1 VIQKT
6 IMEGISMFILRLISL
21 LIILFATPAWAVDY
35 YVRNGGNDSN
45 DGTSHTDA
53 WQTIAKVNSSVS
65 GTGDRVFFLGGDS
78 WKDERIIIDW
88 DGATVGGYYWTGSS
102 VLIGT
107 NLPGGYVR
115 PVIEGT
121 LPTYVNASNQTDGF
135 PNNAYYGLVHVNS
148 QASDSTIQDLHI
160 KNSGGIGIIT
170 NNTGDSNVYRCTL
183 EYTATVGIMIQDA
196 TGGTIEDNDLEE
208 VAMAYRS
215 CTPSI
220 TTSGGP
226 SCTAFPRSA
235 NLTVKGNT
243 VKNSCG
249 EAFQTSQWSNNIT
262 FENNYIQDTRL
273 GFNLYAN
280 AGTKTHTITVKNNIV
295 LGTTDH
301 TKHTWAGTFMGP
313 GIYFNDLNRNSV
325 HDIYIYN
332 NVFSGNLD
340 SGVRMSEGDGDMY
353 NILIYANTVAGTQN
367 GIRISSASTFTGTN
381 EIKNNIF
388 TDIVNLPYNG
398 STEANL
404 DWDYNHWDSTP
415 AAEAS
420 NTNDRIG
427 DPNLVGSNWTNVSG
441 VNVSD
446 FAPQGGSSAIDAG
459 VSVTSYN
466 YRLTEL
472 SVIPNSALVTTSYV
486 GSAWDMGA
494 IEYNTF
500 PQNQTPTCVIDSPV
514 GNQSIAVDASLSF
527 SSTCTDS
534 DGSID
539 VYNWDFDNSG
549 IAQSTDEDPGSK
561 TFAVEGTFNVCVTA
575 SDNLG
580 AVSAPACVQVSV
592 GTPSTPTSYVN
603 WQLENDLTDDNAN
616 QALTDGDSISYAGS
630 EPDPPGYGSN
640 GAVFNGT
647 SDYLYVTKANIGNH
661 LCRGTS
667 TECTII
673 VGFTA
678 NTSDTGYL
686 WAYYDP
692 DDDGLAVQYNGT
704 PRLITGYNSGDS
716 YQFLSI
722 PHSYGAASV
731 VLGLSLD
738 MTTKE
743 YVYSSKEMG
752 SATFY
757 DIDHNS
763 NPLIGTLH
771 DPDTDLTI
779 GARNDGVSKSTF
791 FNGTIWWVEGYD
803 TALSLSELHDAM
815 ENASQSAGANVTVD
829 TGTTIP
835 YITIETGTNDL
846 NLEYVSGT
854 GTPILLFQG
863 TVSAASNHTSAVA
876 VDYASGYGSIQDPS
890 NKISGNVTPS
900 RVWCPDS
907 GKTFGDTEVISVY
920 VEFASNGSE
929 DLTLP
934 TAGASGSLSYES
946 PIYIDTT
953 DDTIDSTC
961 AVASGDDTWA
971 CVSADHEYRVG
982 QQPRMKMTFTGSNYF
997 NDGQSAN
1004 IALVYDIDAGSDLV
1018 FQPTGYGIG
1027 GSSWGFEAQAIESN
1041 MVERGNLA
1049 VSLVSDMDRD
1059 YITTGVS
1066 TVIEDAAGNELDS
1079 YDLPQVGIDGTYSI
1093 KVDGGELSGFGPA
1106 SGASFFY
1113 IPDPPDPPDT
1123 FWTEVDPNDYFTVPD
1138 TLDGTFTWTDLP
1150 MDEES
1155 YTYKDYGT
1163 DYFDGDF
1170 THRFVFNI
1178 TDWDNATLMD
1188 LWGVG
1193 AGTMG
1198 TYQDKLNLFNGARCY
1213 IYNGTVYCGLA
1224 YSSSQAVNSNSY
1236 STGTTYYVTSIYD
1249 KDGGTN
1255 SVGELVSTFRTGS
1268 HVGTVAFTITG
1279 NATPAMSWLASNGF
1293 NYLAGPAG
1301 WGAGSGSDL
1310 SNGTVSGI
1318 EIIENLE
1325 FTGYTEV
1332 DTGGVLTVGTDS
1344 VTATNMPHG
1353 TDAYTYDDISSSP
1366 ITTSLTIQFEFTH
1379 TGYSSTANSII
1390 LAISEGEGDWDTYAG
1405 GSNIGLVFAITGN
1418 AIKTIFAETDGTM
1431 RGVGTSLP
1439 SSGTK
1444 YYVTIEYTKAGGTFG
1459 HGECLTTWRTGSHTG
1474 TIVVGPQSSVTID
1487 SSFKNHSFTRTQ
1499 LGGPSLTGTGNAVNW
1514 VLENLSITES

>member
-1 VIQKT
+1 
-6 IMEGISMFILRLISL
+6 MFILRLISALVIL
-21 LIILFATPAWAVDY
+21 LAAPAWATDY
-35 YVRNGGNDSN
+35 YVRDDGNDSN
-45 DGTSHTDA
+45 TGLSHAQA
-53 WQTIAKVNSSVS
+53 WLTIAKVNSTVS

-78 WKDERIIIDW
+78 WLNEIIDIDW
-88 DGATVGGYYWTGSS
+88 TNATIGGYYWTGSS

-121 LPTYVNASNQTDGF
+121 MCTVVASGGASNGIPDSTYKGLIDGGVG
-135 PNNAYYGLVHVNS
+135 NV
-148 QASDSTIQDLHI
+148 TIQDVKLL
-160 KNSGGIGIIT
+160 NSGGSGIIT
-170 NNTGDSNVYRCTL
+170 TTAGTVNIYRV
-183 EYTATVGIMIQDA
+183 EAYRIAGSGIMTYDA
-196 TGGTIEDNDLEE
+196 TGGIVEDCDFEE
-208 VAMAYRS
+208 IAMAYRS

-220 TTSGGP
+220 TASGGP
-226 SCTAFPRSA
+226 ACYVFPRAA
-235 NLTVKGNT
+235 NMTVRRNIL
-243 VKNSCG
+243 KNSCG
-249 EAFQTSQWSNNIT
+249 EGFQTPQWANNIT
-262 FENNYIQDTRL
+262 FQDNYIQDVRL
-273 GFNLYAN
+273 GFNIYAN
-280 AGTKTHTITVKNNIV
+280 PGTKTHTITIKNNIV
-295 LGTTDH
+295 VGTTDH

-367 GIRISSASTFTGTN
+367 GIRISSAATFTGTN
-381 EIKNNIF
+381 EVKNNIF

-472 SVIPNSALVTTSYV
+472 SVIPDSALVTTSYV
-486 GSAWDMGA
+486 GSTWDMGA

-534 DGSID
+534 DGTID

-561 TFAVEGTFNVCVTA
+561 TFASEGTFNVCLTA

-580 AVSAPACVQVSV
+580 AVSAPACVQVTV

-779 GARNDGVSKSTF
+779 GARNDGASKSTF

-890 NKISGNVTPS
+890 NKISGNVIPS

-953 DDTIDSTC
+953 DDTIVSTC
-961 AVASGDDTWA
+961 AVAHGDDTWT
-971 CVSADHEYRVG
+971 CVSEDHIFIRG
-982 QQPRMKMTFTGSNYF
+982 QRPRMKVTFSGTSYF
-997 NDGQSAN
+997 NDGPNSN
-1004 IALVYDIDAGSDLV
+1004 IQITYTPTTGNDLV
-1018 FQPTGYGIG
+1018 FVPSEYGVG
-1027 GSSWGFEAQAIESN
+1027 TNSWGFIAQAVESG
-1041 MVERGNLA
+1041 MQELVNLDA
-1049 VSLVSDMDRD
+1049 DTVNDLAHGA
-1059 YITTGVS
+1059 TT
-1066 TVIEDAAGNELDS
+1066 IEDAAGNELSS
-1079 YDLPQVGIDGTYSI
+1079 YALPSVNIDQSYQI
-1093 KVDGGELSGFGPA
+1093 LVDGSSKIWLGGSGSTVHGQEITNFLEWKDTSTPLSF
-1106 SGASFFY
+1106 
-1113 IPDPPDPPDT
+1113 
-1123 FWTEVDPNDYFTVPD
+1123 
-1138 TLDGTFTWTDLP
+1138 
-1150 MDEES
+1150 
-1155 YTYKDYGT
+1155 KD
-1163 DYFDGDF
+1163 
-1170 THRFVFNI
+1170 
-1178 TDWDNATLMD
+1178 
-1188 LWGVG
+1188 
-1193 AGTMG
+1193 
-1198 TYQDKLNLFNGARCY
+1198 
-1213 IYNGTVYCGLA
+1213 
-1224 YSSSQAVNSNSY
+1224 SQ
-1236 STGTTYYVTSIYD
+1236 TGTT
-1249 KDGGTN
+1249 N
-1255 SVGELVSTFRTGS
+1255 FE
-1268 HVGTVAFTITG
+1268 
-1279 NATPAMSWLASNGF
+1279 
-1293 NYLAGPAG
+1293 
-1301 WGAGSGSDL
+1301 
-1310 SNGTVSGI
+1310 
-1318 EIIENLE
+1318 
-1325 FTGYTEV
+1325 
-1332 DTGGVLTVGTDS
+1332 DT
-1344 VTATNMPHG
+1344 MP
-1353 TDAYTYDDISSSP
+1353 
-1366 ITTSLTIQFEFTH
+1366 
-1379 TGYSSTANSII
+1379 
-1390 LAISEGEGDWDTYAG
+1390 
-1405 GSNIGLVFAITGN
+1405 
-1418 AIKTIFAETDGTM
+1418 
-1431 RGVGTSLP
+1431 
-1439 SSGTK
+1439 
-1444 YYVTIEYTKAGGTFG
+1444 
-1459 HGECLTTWRTGSHTG
+1459 
-1474 TIVVGPQSSVTID
+1474 
-1487 SSFKNHSFTRTQ
+1487 
-1499 LGGPSLTGTGNAVNW
+1499 
-1514 VLENLSITES
+1514 